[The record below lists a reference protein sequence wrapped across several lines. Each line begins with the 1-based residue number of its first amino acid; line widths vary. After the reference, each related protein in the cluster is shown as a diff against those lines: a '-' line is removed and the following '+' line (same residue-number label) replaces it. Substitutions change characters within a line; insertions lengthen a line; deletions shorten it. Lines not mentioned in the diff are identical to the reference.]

1 MGYLSE
7 HFYRSEFTCRCGCDR
22 CEIDPRLLAG
32 LEELRSLAGRPVV
45 ITSGFRCPAHNRKK
59 KGASNSLHLSGR
71 AADVRIPGLSIR
83 EMLDLAVQ
91 VADFR
96 HGGIGVYP
104 AEGIIHV
111 DVRGKK
117 ARWARV
123 KGRYVGLEEGL
134 K

>member
-1 MGYLSE
+1 MA
-7 HFYRSEFTCRCGCDR
+7 CRCGCGQ
-22 CEIDPRLLAG
+22 CEIDPRLLAA
-32 LEELRSLAGRPVV
+32 LEELRSLAGRPVIV
-45 ITSGFRCPAHNRKK
+45 TSGYRCPEHNRKK
-59 KGASNSLHLSGR
+59 GGTSNSLHLSGR
-71 AADVRIPGLSIR
+71 AADVRITGLSIR

-104 AEGIIHV
+104 DDGVIHV

-134 K
+134 AG